1 MNEFSE
7 YQTLL
12 DVFNRL
18 NKLDHAVTILNWDQ
32 MVMMPNAGVVARSET
47 LAELSVMRHE
57 LLSSQKV
64 SDALSACE
72 NNTEGLTE
80 AQCRS
85 LAAMRTAY
93 QDASCLP
100 SDLVK
105 KKVIAGSNCEHGWRT
120 QRENND
126 WSGFLANFENVVS
139 LAREEASIRQSAM
152 GALTPYDALLDLH
165 CRGDSSELIDQVF
178 GELKA
183 ELPSMI
189 DQVIEHQHVFSS
201 TQGASRSASAET
213 TAHYPVA
220 EQTQLSHALMKS
232 LGFDFNAG
240 RLDVSLHPFS
250 TGVRGDQRITTR
262 YEESTFLD
270 ALLATAHETGHA
282 SYEAGLP
289 EEWAGLPVGESR
301 NMCIHESQSL
311 MFEKMVTLS
320 EPFLKHLHQLVV
332 THLSAGK
339 EVSFKA
345 MRQHARKVSKS
356 FIRVEADE
364 LTYPIH
370 VALRYDIERDLINGD
385 MEPGHIPEAWDMAMQ
400 AGLGLSTKNNFTNGC
415 LQDIHWTDGTFGYFP
430 SYTLGA
436 VNSAQL
442 FRSLCQANKDWETK
456 FEEGDIGFVRD
467 WLSENIWQH
476 GCHLTSQELIKQ
488 ATGEGTNA
496 KSLLAHL
503 RGRYLTNDTA

>member
-1 MNEFSE
+1 MNAASE

-12 DVFNRL
+12 DVFKRL
-18 NKLDHAVTILNWDQ
+18 NKLDHAVTILSWDQ
-32 MVMMPNAGVVARSET
+32 MVMMPNAGVSARSET

-57 LLSSQKV
+57 LISSNAV
-64 SDALSACE
+64 ADALSACE
-72 NNTEGLTE
+72 NNPEGLSDAE
-80 AQCRS
+80 HRS
-85 LAAMRTAY
+85 VKAMRTAY
-93 QDASCLP
+93 QDVSCLP

-105 KKVIAGSNCEHGWRT
+105 KQVIAGSNCEHGWRT

-126 WSGFLANFENVVS
+126 WAGFLENFNEVVS
-139 LAREEASIRQSAM
+139 LAREEASIRQEAIT
-152 GALTPYDALLDLH
+152 AVTPYDALLDLH
-165 CRGDSSELIDQVF
+165 CRGDSSELIDRVF

-183 ELPSMI
+183 ELPAMI
-189 DQVIEHQHVFSS
+189 DQVIEQ
-201 TQGASRSASAET
+201 QGQQVNGSLNSNSNNS
-213 TAHYPVA
+213 HYPVA
-220 EQTQLSHALMKS
+220 EQTHLSHALMTS

-240 RLDVSLHPFS
+240 RLDVSAHPFS

-262 YEESTFLD
+262 YEETSFLD

-289 EEWAGLPVGESR
+289 EEWVGLPIGESR

-320 EPFLKHLHQLVV
+320 EPFLKHLHQLIVK
-332 THLSAGK
+332 HLTAGK
-339 EVSFKA
+339 ELSYSGL
-345 MRQHARKVSKS
+345 QQSARKVSKS

-370 VALRYDIERDLINGD
+370 VALRYDIERDLINGSI
-385 MEPGHIPEAWDMAMQ
+385 EPAHIPEAWDAAMQ
-400 AGLGLSTKNNFTNGC
+400 AGLGLSTKNNYTDGC

-442 FRSLCQANKDWETK
+442 FASLCKAHPDWEK
-456 FEEGDIGFVRD
+456 HFEAGDIGFVRT
-467 WLSENIWQH
+467 WLSVNIWRY
-476 GCHLTSQELIKQ
+476 GCFLSSQKLMEQ

-496 KSLLAHL
+496 QSLLAHL
-503 RGRYLTNDTA
+503 RNRYIDS